1 MSGNQVDF
9 AVEKTADLSHGFR
22 SSLDKLCACRK
33 WSLKYSR
40 PDLQQIGHD
49 RLLPQGMLTFW
60 CVITADHFSTKS
72 HPIYTF
78 SNQLTSTLGR

>member
-49 RLLPQGMLTFW
+49 RLL
-60 CVITADHFSTKS
+60 
-72 HPIYTF
+72 
-78 SNQLTSTLGR
+78 R